1 MYLLFVEMSFHG
13 FAILSSAMTDDD
25 QLELQLQKDMFYR
38 QYAKFCLNVAENDR
52 RIKFVGKYSLTQFQV
67 SFDYEDLAKI
77 NQLTKT
83 ETNDSISYENENIAI
98 LVLKNE
104 IVERNDEILQG
115 EELLEL
121 KLQLELQLLFL
132 QYQLTNLADFH
143 LLKKM
148 WKYNLVTTKYVPE
161 EYISHGLVELVRED
175 GRSALYKAMDYF
187 WVIPKGVSVGPFEI
201 LAQRI
206 REFQREEEE
215 IEIFLNT
222 R

>member
-1 MYLLFVEMSFHG
+1 MYLLFVEMSFHIM
-13 FAILSSAMTDDD
+13 FAMTDDD
-25 QLELQLQKDMFYR
+25 RLELQLQKDMFYR
-38 QYAKFCLNVAENDR
+38 LYAKLCLNVAENDR

-115 EELLEL
+115 EELLEP
-121 KLQLELQLLFL
+121 KLQLELHLLNL
-132 QYQLTNLADFH
+132 QYFLTNLSDFH
-143 LLKKM
+143 LLKAM
-148 WKYNLVTTKYVPE
+148 WKYNLVTTKSVPE

-187 WVIPKGVSVGPFEI
+187 WVIPKGVGVGAFEI
-201 LAQRI
+201 LARRI
-206 REFQREEEE
+206 SEFQREEEE
-215 IEIFLNT
+215 IEISLNT

>member
-1 MYLLFVEMSFHG
+1 MYLLFVEMSFHV
-13 FAILSSAMTDDD
+13 FSLNDDD
-25 QLELQLQKDMFYR
+25 RLELQLQKDMFYR
-38 QYAKFCLNVAENDR
+38 LYAKLCLNVAENDR

-104 IVERNDEILQG
+104 IVERNNEILQG

-132 QYQLTNLADFH
+132 QYKLTNLSDLH

-148 WKYNLVTTKYVPE
+148 WKYNLVTWKGEIPE

-175 GRSALYKAMDYF
+175 DRSALYKAMDYF
-187 WVIPKGVSVGPFEI
+187 WVIPKGVGVGPFEI

>member
-1 MYLLFVEMSFHG
+1 MYLLFVEMSFHIM
-13 FAILSSAMTDDD
+13 FAMTDDD

-38 QYAKFCLNVAENDR
+38 LYAKLCLNVAENDR

-77 NQLTKT
+77 NQLTKK

-104 IVERNDEILQG
+104 IVERNDEILQD

-121 KLQLELQLLFL
+121 KLQLELHLLFL
-132 QYQLTNLADFH
+132 QYKLTNLSDLH

-148 WKYNLVTTKYVPE
+148 WKFNLVTTKDEIPE

-187 WVIPKGVSVGPFEI
+187 WVIPKEVSNDPYEI
-201 LAQRI
+201 LIQRI
-206 REFQREEEE
+206 LEFIKEEKE
-215 IEIFLNT
+215 IEIALNT

>member
-1 MYLLFVEMSFHG
+1 MYLLFVEMSFHIM
-13 FAILSSAMTDDD
+13 FAMTDDD

-104 IVERNDEILQG
+104 IVERNDEILQD

-121 KLQLELQLLFL
+121 KLQLELQLLYL
-132 QYQLTNLADFH
+132 QYQLTNLSDFH

-187 WVIPKGVSVGPFEI
+187 WVIPKEVSPYGPFEI
-201 LAQRI
+201 LTKRI
-206 REFQREEEE
+206 SEFQREEEE
-215 IEIFLNT
+215 LEISLNT

>member
-1 MYLLFVEMSFHG
+1 MYLLFVEMSFHV
-13 FAILSSAMTDDD
+13 FSLNDDD
-25 QLELQLQKDMFYR
+25 RLELQLQTDMFYR
-38 QYAKFCLNVAENDR
+38 LYAKLCLNVAENDR

-115 EELLEL
+115 WELLEP
-121 KLQLELQLLFL
+121 KLQLELHLLNL
-132 QYQLTNLADFH
+132 QYELTNLSDFH
-143 LLKKM
+143 LLKAM
-148 WKYNLVTTKYVPE
+148 WKYNLVTTKGVPE

-175 GRSALYKAMDYF
+175 GNSALYKAMDYF
-187 WVIPKGVSVGPFEI
+187 WVIPKEVSPYGPFEI
-201 LAQRI
+201 LTKRI
-206 REFQREEEE
+206 SEFQREEEE
-215 IEIFLNT
+215 LERILRDIEGY
-222 R
+222 

>member
-1 MYLLFVEMSFHG
+1 MYLLFVEMSFH
-13 FAILSSAMTDDD
+13 FFSLNDDD
-25 QLELQLQKDMFYR
+25 RLEFQLQTDMFYR
-38 QYAKFCLNVAENDR
+38 LYAKLCLNVAENDR

-104 IVERNDEILQG
+104 IVERNNEILQG

-132 QYQLTNLADFH
+132 QYKLTNLSDLH

-148 WKYNLVTTKYVPE
+148 WKYNLVTTKDEIPE

-175 GRSALYKAMDYF
+175 DRSALYKAMDYF
-187 WVIPKGVSVGPFEI
+187 WVIPKEVSVGPFEI

-206 REFQREEEE
+206 SEFQREEEE